1 MLPKLANFL
10 HLSVIP
16 SIAFDA
22 MCHFAELVVRLH
34 LFLLRFFIR
43 QVYGEIDGSETGHG
57 QAFLD
62 LLRRVHQHDIFI
74 EMLVICPGRSR
85 CIGEKGV
92 LIL

>member
-16 SIAFDA
+16 SIALDA
-22 MCHFAELVVRLH
+22 MSHLAELVMRLH

-43 QVYGEIDGSETGHG
+43 QVYGEINRSETGHG

-62 LLRRVHQHDIFI
+62 LFRRVHHHDIFI

-85 CIGEKGV
+85 CIGEKVV
-92 LIL
+92 LML